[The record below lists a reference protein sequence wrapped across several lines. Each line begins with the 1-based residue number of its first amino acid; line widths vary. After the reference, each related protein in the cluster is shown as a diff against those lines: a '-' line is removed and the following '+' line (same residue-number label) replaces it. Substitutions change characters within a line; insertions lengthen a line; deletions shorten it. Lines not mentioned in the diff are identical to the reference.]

1 MGRHCIV
8 HIGPHKTGTSS
19 IQQTLFHELQSDVF
33 EYAKLGSAN
42 QGNRLHLMI
51 SAEPEENLHA
61 KRNGLTPMQA
71 EHKSIRY
78 SRDFNRAL
86 ARTTCPNIVFSGE
99 AQSAFSLE
107 EVHDLRRLL
116 ANHFD
121 RMTIVGY
128 VRPPRALMQSTFQQR
143 AKVTCPPLAPRKLYR
158 SYRNTFEK
166 FDHVFGKDNCWFWR
180 FHRGDFPNGDVV
192 VHFFA
197 SLGIP
202 LPDRLRHANESLS
215 CEAVQILYAHH
226 KLTEQVPPQR
236 GLPLAKKWAAG
247 LLSGIRGK
255 KFRLSSALLDP
266 AIAANRDD
274 IAWAEERIGASLAE
288 EEEADSVAIASE
300 QDLLDIPSHAIAA
313 LEEIVSAHC
322 SLPGRSDEPP
332 VHAANLVKALILH
345 RMATASGARRGDGGG
360 EQDL

>member
-1 MGRHCIV
+1 MDRHCIV

-42 QGNRLHLMI
+42 HGSKIVPMI
-51 SAEPEENLHA
+51 IASPEKTMNAL
-61 KRNGLTPMQA
+61 RSGRTLWQA
-71 EHKSIRY
+71 ENASINLGHK
-78 SRDFNRAL
+78 FARAMEKS
-86 ARTTCPNIVFSGE
+86 ASPNVVFSGE
-99 AQSAFSLE
+99 SLSALALE
-107 EVHDLRRLL
+107 DVHGLKRLL
-116 ANHFD
+116 ERHFD
-121 RMTIVGY
+121 KLTIVGY
-128 VRPPRALMQSTFQQR
+128 VRPPRALMQSAFQQR
-143 AKVTCPPLAPRKLYR
+143 TKMTCPPIDASRFYKG
-158 SYRNTFEK
+158 YRNTFEK
-166 FDHVFGKDNCWFWR
+166 FDHAFGKDNCRFWR

-247 LLSGIRGK
+247 LLSGIKGK

-345 RMATASGARRGDGGG
+345 RMATASGARRGGGGG
-360 EQDL
+360 EQDP